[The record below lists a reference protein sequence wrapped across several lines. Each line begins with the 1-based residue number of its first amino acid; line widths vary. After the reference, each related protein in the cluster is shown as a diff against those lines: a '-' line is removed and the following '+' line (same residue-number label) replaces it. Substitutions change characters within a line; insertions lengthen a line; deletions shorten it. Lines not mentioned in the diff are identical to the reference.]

1 MDNLQ
6 IGSLGWL
13 HESWIGSFYP
23 DDMPEEWRLDYYSNV
38 YRIVLVPESEWVR
51 WDDEAIEELEESVE
65 PGFKFYFQVQDEL
78 SGDKVKQFNLIENAL
93 LGFIKGIVLFSEKAE
108 NIQPRMEGYSVS
120 LVSKTQVLEGW
131 QWATGGY
138 VCSGAPCGVVF
149 DLDSDAKAQAQMI
162 INYVESLPETQKEA
176 PLFVAAEG
184 VDTKMLTDMKTIS
197 EFLGY

>member
-1 MDNLQ
+1 
-6 IGSLGWL
+6 
-13 HESWIGSFYP
+13 
-23 DDMPEEWRLDYYSNV
+23 MPEEWRLDYYSNV